1 MAPERAL
8 GQGWIDSTTDDV
20 HEMAVKTDDGVRRLV
35 AERGGELYVWLTHH
49 GWAMCGVTI
58 LEAETQ
64 HPGLDRHGRERQ
76 FRRVRSHGI
85 GFDLYVEAGKRL
97 WPRTLE
103 LVLDHRGRK
112 VRAYWNG
119 LALVV

>member
-1 MAPERAL
+1 VRPDRPL
-8 GQGWIDSTTDDV
+8 GQGWIDSTTHDV
-20 HEMAVKTDDGVRRLV
+20 HEMDVKADEDVRRV
-35 AERGGELYVWLTHH
+35 VVERGGELYVWLTHH

-64 HPGLDRHGRERQ
+64 HPGLDRHGHDRQ
-76 FRRVRSHGI
+76 FRRIRSHRL
-85 GFDLYVEAGKRL
+85 GFDLYVETGERV

-103 LVLDHRGRK
+103 LALDHRGRK

-119 LALVV
+119 LALVA